1 MQNQKL
7 SNEAHAATS
16 RKVLG
21 ISLSEGVKPRHLL
34 AYLLV
39 ALISSGYAGAMAVL
53 QPGLLQVLNIPFDQ
67 QGSVTGLLSALQ
79 EIVFISL
86 LGVIGVVAD
95 KIGRRVVYCFG
106 LAVTALG
113 FCLYP
118 YAENLTGLIL
128 FRLVVAVGGAAMVG
142 MMVTVIADY
151 AQDKDRGKAN
161 GLQGLVATV
170 GAFIPPMLAL
180 LPKYFV
186 GNGMT
191 ELEAQQAT
199 FAAAGALGALGVVIA
214 WVGLSATAGK
224 VTSAHGDPLI
234 TRLKQGLLYAKQPK
248 IALSYGAAFISRG
261 DLAVTGA
268 FMGLWLV
275 QFGTLHLNM
284 QPSQAMAEL
293 AMPRILTTVCGAAVG
308 AIFMGLLS
316 DKISRV
322 NAVSIAAGLAA
333 MVYLTVFFVSD
344 PTALWVF
351 GLLGVMGVAEIS
363 AFVSSQALIG
373 EQAPAEHRGS
383 VIGFFGVS
391 GAIGILVGTA
401 FGGILFQSV
410 GPSAPFVLFGVLNLV
425 VFIWSLMVSRSAGTD
440 KNTGQEMFES
450 SDRES
455 ILGNS

>member
-1 MQNQKL
+1 MQNTGTQNRRL
-7 SNEAHAATS
+7 
-16 RKVLG
+16 LG
-21 ISLSEGVKPRHLL
+21 ISLSDGVKPRHLL

-53 QPGLLQVLNIPFDQ
+53 QPGLLQVLNIPLDQ

-86 LGVIGVVAD
+86 LGVIGVIAD

-106 LAVTALG
+106 LAVTAMG
-113 FCLYP
+113 FALYP
-118 YAENLTGLIL
+118 YAENLTGLIM

-186 GNGMT
+186 DNGMT
-191 ELEAQQAT
+191 ELEAQQGT
-199 FAAAGALGALGVVIA
+199 FAAAASLGVLGAIIA
-214 WVGLSATAGK
+214 WFGLSSTAGK
-224 VTSAHGDPLI
+224 VISAQGDPLI
-234 TRLKQGLLYAKQPK
+234 VRLKQGVAYARQPK

-275 QFGTLHLNM
+275 QFGTINLNM

-293 AMPRILTTVCGAAVG
+293 AMPRILMTVCGAALG
-308 AIFMGLLS
+308 AMLMGFLS
-316 DKISRV
+316 DRISRV
-322 NAVSIAAGLAA
+322 TAVSIAAGLAA
-333 MVYLTVFFVSD
+333 LVYLTVFFVTD
-344 PTALWVF
+344 PTAIWVF

-363 AFVSSQALIG
+363 AFVSSQALVG

-401 FGGILFQSV
+401 FGGMLFQKV
-410 GPSAPFVLFGVLNLV
+410 GPSAPFVLFGVLNLL
-425 VFIWSLMVSRSAGTD
+425 VFFWSLRVRHSTTNEEPD
-440 KNTGQEMFES
+440 ILIES
-450 SDRES
+450 DTQGSVL
-455 ILGNS
+455 INN